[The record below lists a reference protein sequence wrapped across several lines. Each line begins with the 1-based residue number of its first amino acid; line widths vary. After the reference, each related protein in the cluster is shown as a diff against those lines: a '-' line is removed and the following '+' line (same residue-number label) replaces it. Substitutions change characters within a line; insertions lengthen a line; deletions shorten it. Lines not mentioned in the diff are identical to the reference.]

1 MLTITS
7 TSPVSKN
14 SFDTFS
20 SLEKVSIAY
29 IPGKSTIFMSLPKK
43 PSFLSIVTPGQLP
56 TYWFEPVS
64 KLKTVV
70 LPTFGL
76 PNKATLIII

>member
-1 MLTITS
+1 
-7 TSPVSKN
+7 
-14 SFDTFS
+14 
-20 SLEKVSIAY
+20 
-29 IPGKSTIFMSLPKK
+29 MSLPKK